1 MASHGLCVVVC
12 RLTPLLCSIGCVVF
26 QATAGVETRRVHR
39 EGVPGT
45 EPAMD
50 HCVVDKRKHKTNNQL
65 ERRHSRSLGPLQQKR
80 RDKQAINRFE
90 VCMCILWLEAENH
103 AAIVFTPPP
112 TGERS
117 IVMRVSV
124 CVCVCVFVRDHIFGT
139 TRPIFT
145 IFLCVLPIDVARF
158 SAGGVVICY
167 VLPVLWMTSYW
178 LRSQDFSTSPPN

>member
-1 MASHGLCVVVC
+1 MASHGHCVVVC
-12 RLTPLLCSIGCVVF
+12 RLTPLLRSIGCVVF
-26 QATAGVETRRVHR
+26 EATAGVETRRVHR
-39 EGVPGT
+39 EGVPGA
-45 EPAMD
+45 EPVMD

-90 VCMCILWLEAENH
+90 VCRCILWLEAENH

-124 CVCVCVFVRDHIFGT
+124 CVCVCVCVCLSAIISSELHVRSSPYF
-139 TRPIFT
+139 
-145 IFLCVLPIDVARF
+145 CA
-158 SAGGVVICY
+158 CY
-167 VLPVLWMTSYW
+167 LSTW
-178 LRSQDFSTSPPN
+178 LGSPLAAW

>member
-1 MASHGLCVVVC
+1 VASHGHCVVVC
-12 RLTPLLCSIGCVVF
+12 RLTPLLRSIGCVVF

-39 EGVPGT
+39 EGVPGA
-45 EPAMD
+45 EPVMD

-90 VCMCILWLEAENH
+90 VCRCILWLEAENH
-103 AAIVFTPPP
+103 AAVVFTPPP

-124 CVCVCVFVRDHIFGT
+124 CVCVCLSAIISSELHVRSSPYF
-139 TRPIFT
+139 
-145 IFLCVLPIDVARF
+145 CA
-158 SAGGVVICY
+158 CY
-167 VLPVLWMTSYW
+167 LSTW
-178 LRSQDFSTSPPN
+178 LGSPLAAW